1 MFTRRGA
8 DVSIRGMVEG
18 IVDARAS
25 TRSFEHGGRGKNYV
39 CFRYRTLYR
48 ACEFNWRFGEDKR
61 SSRTRP
67 NTRVFDSKNVDT
79 LNEIL

>member
-25 TRSFEHGGRGKNYV
+25 TRSFEHGGRGKKLRLFSLPNTTV
-39 CFRYRTLYR
+39 RVNLIGDLGEIREAHVRVQIHACSIRRTL
-48 ACEFNWRFGEDKR
+48 
-61 SSRTRP
+61 TR
-67 NTRVFDSKNVDT
+67 
-79 LNEIL
+79 